1 MCIYIYIFR
10 FEDRISQNSG
20 LLQGRIKFS
29 KGRFAARFF
38 PTRSAE
44 DESSPDEF
52 QFVGRKEYF
61 REGGRKETRF
71 DHAIFFEGFLLKSRA
86 FAFEKDSKEGS
97 RNRRVN

>member
-1 MCIYIYIFR
+1 MYIYIYLSFR
-10 FEDRISQNSG
+10 GSNLSKFRAASG
-20 LLQGRIKFS
+20 GRIKFS